1 MYDPQ
6 PKERYVSP
14 NFWKSIAW
22 YMVLMLAVFITFLVI
37 VR

>member
-14 NFWKSIAW
+14 NFWRTIAW
-22 YMVLMLAVFITFLVI
+22 YMAFVLAVLTAYLVI